1 MEEIRCAIDVR
12 QDDTRASPGR
22 IVGTLMDY
30 ETRAQDRPERFLQ
43 GSLSWPE
50 GGVILNEQH
59 NRQAPVMRF
68 TPRQAEGRV
77 LIDAPLPDTQRG
89 RDAATM
95 VRDGTFTGLSVEF
108 RAGRE
113 RHRGGV
119 REVEAA
125 QLVAAALVD
134 APSYPAS
141 RVEVRDK
148 RAGRRRV
155 WL

>member
-1 MEEIRCAIDVR
+1 
-12 QDDTRASPGR
+12 
-22 IVGTLMDY
+22 MDY
-30 ETRAQDRPERFLQ
+30 ETRAGDRPERFLR
-43 GSLSWPE
+43 GSLAWPV

-59 NRQAPVMRF
+59 NRQAPIMRF
-68 TPRQAEGRV
+68 TPQQAEGRV
-77 LIDAPLPDTQRG
+77 RIDAPLPDTQRG

-95 VRDGTFTGLSVEF
+95 IRDGTFTGLSVEF
-108 RAGRE
+108 RAVRASS
-113 RHRGGV
+113 RGGL

-134 APSYPAS
+134 IPSYPTS

-148 RAGRRRV
+148 RTGRRRG